1 MMKLLSLKLKNFKGI
16 RDFALDAQGEDVS
29 VYGDNAT
36 GKTTLMD
43 SFLWLLFGKDSQDKK
58 DFDIKTLDQDGN
70 ALPGLD
76 HEVEG
81 VLDLE
86 GQTLTLKK
94 IYKEVWTKK
103 RGSATATFAGHT
115 TDHFI
120 DGVPVK
126 KKEYEDKIAEIADES
141 IFKLLT
147 NPRFFNDQMHW
158 QDRRKLLLEICGDVS
173 DQEVIASDK
182 ALKAL
187 PEILGDR
194 SMDKHRDY
202 IRAQLTRINKELQ
215 QIPIRIDEATRA
227 LPELPKS
234 GKAAYENE
242 LNILNSLKRDTEA
255 RRLRLESGGEIAE
268 KQKALRELEAELLDM
283 QNELRAGIMEQAKAE
298 RVSME
303 RTRQQMDNLSATIRT
318 KQNILRDNQAE
329 IERLEDRMA
338 QLRGDWDREDKK
350 AFSFE
355 QDDTCPTCGQAL
367 PAEQLEAAR
376 EKALADFNQAKARKL
391 EGITRQGKDDRA
403 RAGELALQNAGL
415 EKEIQ
420 AAEEQLKELQREEAK
435 IRERLDELNAKA
447 EDTVNDPAYVEKAAG
462 KQILMDAIEAL
473 KAGNREAIAEIDA
486 EIVELNT
493 RLEAA
498 RLSLSAYEAHVKG
511 EARIKELE
519 AQEREL
525 AAEYECLEGELYL
538 TEQFVR
544 AKVAMLEDKINSR
557 FEHARFK
564 LFNVLVNGAVEEC
577 CETLYQ
583 GVPYSSALNNAAQI
597 NVGLDIINTLSEH
610 YKFEAPI
617 WIDNRE
623 AVTRLIPTRAQ
634 LISLVV
640 SETDKKLRVELEAQ
654 NKTERKKEAV

>member
-1 MMKLLSLKLKNFKGI
+1 MKLLSLKLKNFKGI

-103 RGSATATFAGHT
+103 RGSATATFTGHT

-420 AAEEQLKELQREEAK
+420 AAEEQLKELQQEEAK

-447 EDTVNDPAYVEKAAG
+447 EDTVNDPAYVEKATG

-544 AKVAMLEDKINSR
+544 AKVRLLEDKINAH

-564 LFNVLVNGAVEEC
+564 LFNVLVNGGVEEC
-577 CETLYQ
+577 CETTYQ
-583 GVPYSSALNNAAQI
+583 GVPWGTGLNNGAQI
-597 NVGLDIINTLSEH
+597 NVGIDIINTLSEH
-610 YKFEAPI
+610 YGFSAPI
-617 WIDNRE
+617 FADNAE
-623 AVTRLIPTRAQ
+623 SVTEIIPTDAQ
-634 LISLVV
+634 LIRLVV
-640 SETDKKLRVELEAQ
+640 SAGDKKLRVEVD
-654 NKTERKKEAV
+654 K

>member
-103 RGSATATFAGHT
+103 RGSATATFTGHT

-202 IRAQLTRINKELQ
+202 IRAQLTRVNKELQ

-420 AAEEQLKELQREEAK
+420 AAEEQLKELQQEEAK

-447 EDTVNDPAYVEKAAG
+447 EDTVNDPAYVEKATG

-544 AKVAMLEDKINSR
+544 AKVRLLEDKINAH

-564 LFNVLVNGAVEEC
+564 LFNVLVNGGVEEC
-577 CETLYQ
+577 CETTYQ
-583 GVPYSSALNNAAQI
+583 GVPWGTGLNNGAQI
-597 NVGLDIINTLSEH
+597 NVGIDIINTLSEH
-610 YKFEAPI
+610 YGFSAPI
-617 WIDNRE
+617 FADNAE
-623 AVTRLIPTRAQ
+623 SVTEIIPTDAQ
-634 LISLVV
+634 LIRLVV
-640 SETDKKLRVELEAQ
+640 SAGDKKLRVEVD
-654 NKTERKKEAV
+654 K

>member
-103 RGSATATFAGHT
+103 RGSATATFTGHT

-420 AAEEQLKELQREEAK
+420 AAEEQLKELQQEEAK

-447 EDTVNDPAYVEKAAG
+447 EDTVNDPAYVEKATG

-544 AKVAMLEDKINSR
+544 AKVRLLEDKINAH

-564 LFNVLVNGAVEEC
+564 LFNVLVNGGVEEC
-577 CETLYQ
+577 CETTYQ
-583 GVPYSSALNNAAQI
+583 GVPWGTGLNNGAQI
-597 NVGLDIINTLSEH
+597 NVGIDIINTLSEH
-610 YKFEAPI
+610 YGFSAPI
-617 WIDNRE
+617 FADNAE
-623 AVTRLIPTRAQ
+623 SVTEIIPTDAQ
-634 LISLVV
+634 LIRLVV
-640 SETDKKLRVELEAQ
+640 SAGDKKLRVEVD
-654 NKTERKKEAV
+654 K